1 MSMWSEQQRTIFHK
15 SAYSDIF
22 WQWYLYHPARPTIL
36 LSCHQQLHTYMVTW
50 YQMLEDAIVTEKLI
64 LVRCTFREIYNVR
77 LIFKTDF
84 NWLFRNLWRKSFYYV
99 WRAEGK
105 GHSVNVLL
113 EWVVCMNEVKFEEL
127 LDVDQYNNNIGLLT
141 IKLHL
146 LEGIQPNNSF
156 MLRFD
161 YSLSFSNVFIFK
173 VSTF

>member
-1 MSMWSEQQRTIFHK
+1 MKKKFLLCLKSRRKRSLCECVVESVSELR
-15 SAYSDIF
+15 
-22 WQWYLYHPARPTIL
+22 
-36 LSCHQQLHTYMVTW
+36 
-50 YQMLEDAIVTEKLI
+50 
-64 LVRCTFREIYNVR
+64 
-77 LIFKTDF
+77 
-84 NWLFRNLWRKSFYYV
+84 
-99 WRAEGK
+99 
-105 GHSVNVLL
+105 
-113 EWVVCMNEVKFEEL
+113 MNKAKFEEL

>member
-1 MSMWSEQQRTIFHK
+1 M
-15 SAYSDIF
+15 
-22 WQWYLYHPARPTIL
+22 
-36 LSCHQQLHTYMVTW
+36 C
-50 YQMLEDAIVTEKLI
+50 
-64 LVRCTFREIYNVR
+64 C
-77 LIFKTDF
+77 
-84 NWLFRNLWRKSFYYV
+84 
-99 WRAEGK
+99 
-105 GHSVNVLL
+105 
-113 EWVVCMNEVKFEEL
+113 CMNEVKFEEL